1 MFKNYL
7 KIACRNLLR
16 NKGYSALNIFGLAI
30 GITCASLILLWV
42 EGEVNY
48 DSVFPKQDLVY
59 IVPTNQTFEGEVYTF
74 YSTPGPLAKDL
85 KDEIPEITKSSTT
98 WGGEI
103 LLGEGETGINRYG
116 RYVHSD
122 FLDIFSLNFLEG
134 EMKSALSRPD
144 GIILTQETATAL
156 FGSDKDVLNRVIKI
170 NNEYSF
176 TVTGIVEDL
185 PSNVTFGFNWLLPF
199 ERFQLGEAD
208 MSWTEEYGNNF
219 ADTFVELAPNSDFNE
234 VDTKVREMIVSKM
247 TSDNETPNEAFLHS
261 IKDWHLRSDF
271 RGGKKVG
278 GQIKLVRSL
287 ALIALIIL
295 LIACINFMNLSTARS
310 GKRANEVGV
319 RKVLGS
325 SKKRLVGQFM
335 VEAVILASISAL
347 LSIILLL
354 VLLPSFNTLVEKQI
368 EVRLFDPIHIFSLL
382 GITLIC
388 GLLAGWYPALYL
400 SSFKPAHVLKGV
412 GKSQGNANIIRKGL
426 VVTQFAVSIIFIIS
440 SIIIYQQ
447 IQHVRARDVGYDKG
461 KLVNVSVSGN
471 MVDKFNPIKKDMIA
485 SGTVEDVAL
494 TNTHMLS
501 SGNNGSGLSWQGG
514 VNTDDVLIRFRYVS
528 SNFFGTVGLQLMEG
542 HGFNND
548 TAVDSTNVII
558 TQSFAN
564 LMGDGSALG
573 KTIMRNDTNYN
584 VIGVVK
590 DYLYGDM
597 YGNGKTGPV
606 MFYNNS
612 DFANTMYI
620 NIKPESSKTDA
631 LASIEKILKE
641 YNPAFPFEYRF
652 ENDLFNSRF
661 RNEELVGELA
671 KIFSILAII
680 ISCLGLFGLAAY
692 TADQRKK
699 EIGVRKVLGSSVS
712 GIVRLLS
719 KDFMGLVIIA
729 LFIAAPL
736 AWWFMQ
742 KWLENFTYHIDINL
756 WVFVIAGFV
765 AIVIALFTVSFQAIK
780 AAMANPVKSLRT
792 E

>member
-7 KIACRNLLR
+7 KIAWRNLWK
-16 NKGYSALNIFGLAI
+16 NKVYSALNIFGLAI
-30 GITCASLILLWV
+30 GITCATLILLWV
-42 EGEVNY
+42 EDEVNY
-48 DSVFPKQDLVY
+48 DNIFPKQDLVY

-103 LLGEGETGINRYG
+103 LLAEGENGINRYG
-116 RYVHSD
+116 RYVHPD

-134 EMKSALSRPD
+134 EMKSALSSPD

-156 FGSDKDVLNRVIKI
+156 FGSDKDLLNRVIKV

-176 TVTGIVEDL
+176 TVTGIIEDL

-234 VDTKVREMIVSKM
+234 VDTKVREMIASKM
-247 TSDNETPNEAFLHS
+247 ISDNETPNEAFLHS

-271 RGGKKVG
+271 REGKKVG

-287 ALIALIIL
+287 AFIALIIL

-347 LSIILLL
+347 LSIILLS
-354 VLLPSFNTLVEKQI
+354 VLLPSFSTLVEKQI
-368 EVRLFDPIHIFSLL
+368 ELRLFDPIHMFSLS
-382 GITLIC
+382 GITLVC

-400 SSFKPAHVLKGV
+400 SSFRPAQVLKGV

-426 VVTQFAVSIIFIIS
+426 VVTQFGVSITFIIS

-447 IQHVRARDVGYDKG
+447 IQHVRARDVGYEKER
-461 KLVNVSVSGN
+461 LVNVSINGD
-471 MVDKFNPIKKDMIA
+471 MVDKFIPIKKDMIA

-514 VNTDDVLIRFRYVS
+514 VNTDDVLVRFRYVS
-528 SNFFGTVGLQLMEG
+528 SNFFGTVGLQLLGG
-542 HGFNND
+542 HGFNGD
-548 TAVDSTNVII
+548 MAVDSTNVII

-573 KTIMRNDTNYN
+573 KTIMRGDTNYN
-584 VIGVVK
+584 VIGVVR

-606 MFYNNS
+606 MFFNNS
-612 DFANTMYI
+612 EYANTMYV
-620 NIKPESSKTDA
+620 NIKPESSRTDA
-631 LASIEKILKE
+631 LASIEKILKT

-729 LFIAAPL
+729 FFIAAPL

-742 KWLENFTYHIDINL
+742 SWLESFAYRIEINL
-756 WVFVIAGFV
+756 WVFAIAGAV
-765 AIVIALFTVSFQAIK
+765 AVCIALLAVSFQAIK
-780 AAMANPVKSLRT
+780 AALVNPVKSLRT

>member
-1 MFKNYL
+1 MFKSYL
-7 KIACRNLLR
+7 KIAWRNLWR
-16 NKGYSALNIFGLAI
+16 NKGFSAINIFGLAI
-30 GITCASLILLWV
+30 GITCASLIFLWV
-42 EGEVNY
+42 EDELNF

-85 KDEIPEITKSSTT
+85 KNEIPEITKSSTT

-103 LLGEGETGINRYG
+103 LLTVGENRINRYG
-116 RYVHSD
+116 RYVHPD
-122 FLDIFSLNFLEG
+122 FLDIFSLTFIEG

-144 GIILTQETATAL
+144 GIVLTQETAYTI
-156 FGSDKDVLNRVIKI
+156 FGPDKKVLNRVLKI

-176 TVTGIVEDL
+176 TVTGVVKDL
-185 PSNVTFGFNWLLPF
+185 PRNVTFGFNWLLPF
-199 ERFQLGEAD
+199 ERFQLGETD

-219 ADTFVELAPNSDFNE
+219 ADTFVELAPNSNFKE
-234 VDTKVREMIVSKM
+234 VDTKVRGMIASKR
-247 TSDNETPNEAFLHS
+247 SDDDENPNVAFLHS

-287 ALIALIIL
+287 AFIALIIL

-325 SKKRLVGQFM
+325 NKRRLVGQFM
-335 VEAVILASISAL
+335 IESVILASIAAI
-347 LSIILLL
+347 LSIAFL
-354 VLLPSFNTLVEKQI
+354 VMLLPSFNTLVDKQI
-368 EVRLFDPIHIFSLL
+368 ELRLFQPLHMFSLM
-382 GITLIC
+382 GITLVC

-400 SSFKPAHVLKGV
+400 SSFRPVHVLKGIS
-412 GKSQGNANIIRKGL
+412 KSQGNAAIIRKGL
-426 VVTQFAVSIIFIIS
+426 VITQFIVSIVFIIS

-447 IQHVRARDVGYDKG
+447 IQHVRARDVGYEKER
-461 KLVNVSVSGN
+461 LVNVPINGN
-471 MVDKFNPIKKDMIA
+471 MIDKFDPIKEAMIA

-494 TNTHMLS
+494 TNTNMLS

-514 VNTDDVLIRFRYVS
+514 MDTDDVLVRFRYVS
-528 SNFFGTVGLQLMEG
+528 PNFISTVGLELLEG
-542 HGFNND
+542 HGFNDNR
-548 TAVDSTNVII
+548 AVDSTNIII

-564 LMGDGSALG
+564 LMGDNSALG
-573 KTIMRNDTNYN
+573 KTVMRNDINYTI
-584 VIGVVK
+584 IGVVK

-606 MFYNNS
+606 MFYNNY
-612 DFANTMYI
+612 DYANSMYI
-620 NIKPESSKTDA
+620 KIKPESSRLDA

-661 RNEELVGELA
+661 RNEALVGKLA
-671 KIFSILAII
+671 KIFSVLAII
-680 ISCLGLFGLAAY
+680 LSCLGLFGLAAY

-712 GIVRLLS
+712 GIVQLLS
-719 KDFMGLVIIA
+719 KDFIGLVIIA
-729 LFIAAPL
+729 LLIAGPI
-736 AWWFMQ
+736 AWWLMQ
-742 KWLENFTYHIDINL
+742 NWLESFAYRIEINW
-756 WVFVIAGFV
+756 WVFALAGFA
-765 AIVIALFTVSFQAIK
+765 AICIALLTVSFQAIK
-780 AAMANPVKSLRT
+780 AAMVNPVKSLRT

>member
-7 KIACRNLLR
+7 KIAWRNLWR
-16 NKGYSALNIFGLAI
+16 NKGYSVLNIFGLAI
-30 GITCASLILLWV
+30 GITCTSLILLWV
-42 EGEVNY
+42 QDEVNY

-103 LLGEGETGINRYG
+103 LLTDSESGINRYG
-116 RYVHSD
+116 RYVHPD

-144 GIILTQETATAL
+144 GIVLTQETAITL
-156 FGSDKDVLNRVIKI
+156 FGSDKNVLNRVIKV

-176 TVTGIVEDL
+176 TVTGVVENL
-185 PSNVTFGFNWLLPF
+185 PNNVTFGFNWLLPF

-219 ADTFVELAPNSDFNE
+219 ADTFVELAPNSNFNE
-234 VDTKVREMIVSKM
+234 VDTKVRGMIASKM

-271 RGGKKVG
+271 EGGKKVG
-278 GQIKLVRSL
+278 GQIKLVKSL
-287 ALIALIIL
+287 AFIALIIL

-335 VEAVILASISAL
+335 VEALILASISAL
-347 LSIILLL
+347 LSIVLLL

-368 EVRLFDPIHIFSLL
+368 ELRLFEPIHMVSLL
-382 GITLIC
+382 GITLVC

-400 SSFKPAHVLKGV
+400 SSFRPAQVLKGI
-412 GKSQGNANIIRKGL
+412 GRSQGNANVIRKGL
-426 VVTQFAVSIIFIIS
+426 VVTQFIVSIVFIIS

-447 IQHVRARDVGYDKG
+447 VQHVRARDVGYEKER
-461 KLVNVSVSGN
+461 LVNVSINGN
-471 MVDKFNPIKKDMIA
+471 MVDKFNPIKEDMIA

-501 SGNNGSGLSWQGG
+501 SGNNGAGLSWQGG
-514 VNTDDVLIRFRYVS
+514 VDTDDVLVRFRYVS
-528 SNFFGTVGLQLMEG
+528 PNFISTVGLELIEG

-548 TAVDSTNVII
+548 RAVDSTNIII
-558 TQSFAN
+558 TQSFAD
-564 LMGDGSALG
+564 LMGDNSALG
-573 KTIMRNDTNYN
+573 KTVMRNNTNYN

-597 YGNGKTGPV
+597 YGNTKTGPV
-606 MFYNNS
+606 MFYNYY
-612 DFANTMYI
+612 DYANTMYI
-620 NIKPESSKTDA
+620 KIKPESSRPEA

-661 RNEELVGELA
+661 RNEELVGKLA

-680 ISCLGLFGLAAY
+680 VSCLGLFGLAAY

-712 GIVRLLS
+712 GIVKLLS
-719 KDFMGLVIIA
+719 KDFMGLVVIA

-742 KWLENFTYHIDINL
+742 NWLESFAYRINIDL
-756 WVFVIAGFV
+756 WVFVVAGVV
-765 AIVIALFTVSFQAIK
+765 AIVIAFFTVSFQAIK

>member
-1 MFKNYL
+1 MFKNYI
-7 KIACRNLLR
+7 KIAWRNLWR
-16 NKGYSALNIFGLAI
+16 NKGYSVLNIFGLAI
-30 GITCASLILLWV
+30 GITCTSLILLWV
-42 EGEVNY
+42 EDEVNY
-48 DSVFPKQDLVY
+48 DSIFPNQDLVY

-103 LLGEGETGINRYG
+103 LLTDGENGINRYG
-116 RYVHSD
+116 RYVHPD
-122 FLDIFSLNFLEG
+122 FLDIFSLHFLEG
-134 EMKSALSRPD
+134 EMKSALSKPD
-144 GIILTQETATAL
+144 GIVLTKETATTL
-156 FGSDKDVLNRVIKI
+156 FGTDKNALNRVIKI

-176 TVTGIVEDL
+176 TVTGVVENL
-185 PSNVTFGFNWLLPF
+185 PSNITFGFNWLLPF

-219 ADTFVELAPNSDFNE
+219 ADTFVDLAPNSNFNE
-234 VDTKVREMIVSKM
+234 VDAKVRGIIASKM
-247 TSDNETPNEAFLHS
+247 SSDNETPNEAFLHS

-278 GQIKLVRSL
+278 GQIKLVKSI
-287 ALIALIIL
+287 AFIALIIL

-325 SKKRLVGQFM
+325 SKKRLVGQFI
-335 VEAVILASISAL
+335 VEAVILASISAFF
-347 LSIILLL
+347 SIVLLL
-354 VLLPSFNTLVEKQI
+354 ALLPSFNTLVQKQI
-368 EVRLFDPIHIFSLL
+368 ELNLIEPLHIVSLIC
-382 GITLIC
+382 ITLVC

-400 SSFKPAHVLKGV
+400 SSFKPAEVLKGI
-412 GKSQGNANIIRKGL
+412 GKSQGNATLIRKGL
-426 VVTQFAVSIIFIIS
+426 VVTQFIVSIVFIVS

-447 IQHVRARDVGYDKG
+447 IEHVRVRDVGYEKEQ
-461 KLVNVSVSGN
+461 LINVSINGN
-471 MVDKFNPIKKDMIA
+471 MVDKFYPIKEDLIA
-485 SGTVEDVAL
+485 TGTVEDVAL
-494 TNTHMLS
+494 TNTNMLS
-501 SGNNGSGLSWQGG
+501 SGNNGSGLTWQGG
-514 VNTDDVLIRFRYVS
+514 EDTDDVLVRFRYVS
-528 SNFFGTVGLQLMEG
+528 PNFISTVGLELLEG
-542 HGFNND
+542 RNFNVD
-548 TAVDSTNVII
+548 RAVDSTNIII
-558 TQSFAN
+558 TQSFASLIGN
-564 LMGDGSALG
+564 ESAVG
-573 KTIMRNDTNYN
+573 KTVMRNNINYN

-606 MFYNNS
+606 MFFNNYEW
-612 DFANTMYI
+612 ANTMYI
-620 NIKPESSKTDA
+620 HLKPESSRMEA
-631 LASIEKILKE
+631 LASIEKIIKK

-661 RNEELVGELA
+661 RNEELVGKLA
-671 KIFSILAII
+671 KIFSMLAII
-680 ISCLGLFGLAAY
+680 LSCLGLFGLAAY

-719 KDFMGLVIIA
+719 KDFIRLVIIA
-729 LFIAAPL
+729 LIIATPL

-742 KWLENFTYHIDINL
+742 NWLESFAYRIDIDL
-756 WVFVIAGFV
+756 WVFVVAGFA
-765 AIVIALFTVSFQAIK
+765 AIVIAFFTVSFQAIK
-780 AAMANPVKSLRT
+780 AAIANPVKSLRA